1 MQPTILPT
9 ADLMAAFS
17 DSDGMGQFIVVIQM
31 LFSFYA
37 WAWAISRSKD
47 LGRVSRRAAEFR
59 HYFGRSR
66 SIVDYFFTHASG
78 NTPILKIYTP
88 ATEKLVAEI
97 SESCGTT
104 PLNASEARDKCI
116 SEGSYELVKGVAEES
131 LAQQNNRLEDG
142 MGLMGAIATLT
153 PLLGLFGTVWGVLNA
168 FQDMGRQGVV
178 NLATVAPALSTAMLT
193 TVVGV
198 AVAIP
203 TILAYNFLASKIEK
217 VKIQFDGFA
226 DEYLGRLK
234 REFREGGVTGT
245 AKGDRIP
252 EA

>member
-1 MQPTILPT
+1 MTMLTIPT
-9 ADLMAAFS
+9 ADLMSAFS
-17 DSDGMGQFIVVIQM
+17 DSDGLGKTIVVAQ
-31 LFSFYA
+31 LLLSFYA
-37 WAWAISRSKD
+37 WAWAISRSVD

-66 SIVDYFFTHASG
+66 SIVDYFFTHAAG

-97 SESCGTT
+97 ALCGGGT
-104 PLNASEARDKCI
+104 PPTSAPDARGRRI

-142 MGLMGAIATLT
+142 MGLMGAIATLA
-153 PLLGLFGTVWGVLNA
+153 PMLGLLGTVWGVLFA
-168 FQDMGRQGVV
+168 FQDMGREGVV
-178 NLATVAPALSTAMLT
+178 NLATVAPSLSTAMLT

-203 TILAYNFLASKIEK
+203 TIFAYNILAGKIEK

-226 DEYLGRLK
+226 DEYLGRLR
-234 REFREGGVTGT
+234 REFREGGG
-245 AKGDRIP
+245 AADPDRP
-252 EA
+252 TEA